1 MSFIIFRHVQ
11 RAHKEQ
17 AIDTLML
24 ADSLFRAQDIET
36 RKKYVKL
43 VEDVKENVRCSRFFE
58 NICLFFLDKN
68 GGVGGAVRCAILLHR
83 QHSWIKILGYCSF
96 IKDFLKRI

>member
-1 MSFIIFRHVQ
+1 MGLIFELIIFRHVQ

-58 NICLFFLDKN
+58 NTFIFL
-68 GGVGGAVRCAILLHR
+68 R
-83 QHSWIKILGYCSF
+83 
-96 IKDFLKRI
+96 